1 MDLFVIVLFLILILL
16 IVLIAIN
23 SMSIFTANKNKYYSI
38 PNSEQHTLNQLSTT
52 VNTLYGI
59 VFDNP
64 QNTQVARQYDASI
77 DKLVTFITEHEYAI
91 PHQTYAIIQKKI
103 SDQQQAVLLHDSYL
117 EQVAMLYNEPTNN
130 LLLTTWLND
139 GAALS
144 AHLKA
149 SALENASHFAATHV
163 LHIADIRRERY
174 QHALNAL
181 KRNPTNPD
189 LHTHALQMGRE
200 YAESTRAE
208 GVVTLFDETAL
219 ANDIRA
225 VTANA
230 AQVSTIDNTQ
240 ARPAQAASLDERIAA
255 LLKLKAAGLL
265 SDAEFEQKRQELID
279 AV

>member
-1 MDLFVIVLFLILILL
+1 MDIFVLILTFLAIGVSIIVVKKQSDTENLL
-16 IVLIAIN
+16 YIQ
-23 SMSIFTANKNKYYSI
+23 S
-38 PNSEQHTLNQLSTT
+38 QLSKT
-52 VNTLYGI
+52 VQTAYIAAFNSPH
-59 VFDNP
+59 DE
-64 QNTQVARQYDASI
+64 QVIAQYTDAI
-77 DKLVTFITEHEYAI
+77 HKLVTHISGHEKALPASTAEI
-91 PHQTYAIIQKKI
+91 EQKKI
-103 SDQQQAVLLHDSYL
+103 DAQQLAISLHKAYLDKLSSLHDNP
-117 EQVAMLYNEPTNN
+117 ANN

-144 AHLKA
+144 AHLKT
-149 SALENASHFAATHV
+149 STLENASHFAATHV

-181 KRNPTNPD
+181 KHNPTNPD

-240 ARPAQAASLDERIAA
+240 SRPAQAASLDERIAA

-265 SDAEFEQKRQELID
+265 SDAEFEQKRQALID